1 MALSASAGGNV
12 LTLLGMLLAV
22 AGVLALAYVV
32 TRWVGRHGAPR
43 PNAGGGS
50 ERFQV
55 LRQLS
60 LGQNERLALVRV
72 GERCLLLGVSPGGV
86 TLLRELTEEEAAS
99 WLPRDGAPEPAPPS
113 FWEAVK
119 KNLPQRK

>member
-1 MALSASAGGNV
+1 MALSASAGGNI

-22 AGVLALAYVV
+22 AGVLALAFLV
-32 TRWVGRHGAPR
+32 TRWIGKHGAPSLS
-43 PNAGGGS
+43 AGGGD
-50 ERFQV
+50 ERFRV

-72 GERCLLLGVSPGGV
+72 GERCLLLGVSSGGV
-86 TLLRELTEEEAAS
+86 TLLCELTEEEAAS
-99 WLPRDGAPEPAPPS
+99 WLPKDGAQEPAPPS